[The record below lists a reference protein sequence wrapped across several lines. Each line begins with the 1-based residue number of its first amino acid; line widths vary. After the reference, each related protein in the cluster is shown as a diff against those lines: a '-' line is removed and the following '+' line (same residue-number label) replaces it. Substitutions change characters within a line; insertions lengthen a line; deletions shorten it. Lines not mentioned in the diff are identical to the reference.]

1 MEETE
6 SQIAKILLG
15 NTKASST
22 YVYTMAEKADFGQ
35 SELYVVVELPLFNP
49 AAVEA
54 CERICLAISSTL
66 KRAYRKPTGGDNFE
80 TAISQINEELG
91 KLASLG
97 QTQWIDKLN
106 CVLGVKD
113 GRNFSIAS
121 CGKVSAFLLRN
132 KEYTDISCS
141 PEQSH
146 PLKTF
151 ETFAAGKIRLGDLV
165 ILSTT
170 QLFNHLSMDRLQTIV
185 SNAPFL
191 TATQTIIAL
200 LKDNADPQTSFGVLL
215 NLQVEPGQ
223 ATEEEVDL
231 ENYIVETPGGV
242 SFFGKTLAYIKSI
255 FALDKSVNRT
265 PKINLPK
272 ISFKQRLQNLPN
284 GTKNFFQNSKDWL
297 KTAGQ
302 SAQKAGSSFKKASS
316 AVKMENIKAFSPV
329 KKFLLASIII
339 LLIAVIA
346 NISIALRVKKTRAI
360 AAQISAAL
368 KDTQSLLS
376 SSQSSLLYKDD
387 AKAANFLKQAVAKMP
402 AEDKVD
408 SSNKGLYQT
417 VAAQLAETQQQMEK
431 ITQTETENLGSL
443 GQANALIKLP
453 GYFAVQVN
461 GQIISYNRQNGKIE
475 DSFLKL
481 EPTAVSSIF
490 TDKTTAAIY
499 EGGSILLWD
508 YSSGKTGNIFSQNVP
523 DKSSFGGLAYYPTN
537 KRVYLVDKKSASII
551 SFLSG
556 GQSFSKPVV
565 AVRDQSL
572 SEAVDISI
580 DGAIYVLS
588 KTGVTKFQNGKLANF
603 AFPPLTT
610 PLSGSGKIYSE
621 KDFKYIYILDSGSKR
636 ILIYDKKASLI
647 QTLRSSAFTKPVD
660 FYVNEKNKELFLL
673 NDASLLKIKLP

>member
-15 NTKASST
+15 NTKSSST

-35 SELYVVVELPLFNP
+35 SELYVVAELPLFNP
-49 AAVEA
+49 AAAEA

-151 ETFAAGKIRLGDLV
+151 ETFATGKIRLGDLV

-223 ATEEEVDL
+223 ATEEEMDL
-231 ENYIVETPGGV
+231 ENYIVETPGGT
-242 SFFGKTLAYIKSI
+242 SFFGKTLAYIKSV

-265 PKINLPK
+265 PKTTLPK
-272 ISFKQRLQNLPN
+272 ISFKQRLQNFPGN
-284 GTKNFFQNSKDWL
+284 TQNFFQKSKNL
-297 KTAGQ
+297 LLSASQT
-302 SAQKAGSSFKKASS
+302 AQKAGSTVRKASS
-316 AVKMENIKAFSPV
+316 TVKIENIKAFSPV
-329 KKFLLASIII
+329 KKFLLASIVI
-339 LLIAVIA
+339 LLIALVA
-346 NISIALRVKKTRAI
+346 NISIALHVKKTKAT
-360 AAQISAAL
+360 ATQITATL
-368 KDTQSLLS
+368 KEIQTLLS

-387 AKAANFLKQAVAKMP
+387 VKAADYLKQAMEKMP
-402 AEDKVD
+402 AENKVD
-408 SSNKGLYQT
+408 SSNKELYQT
-417 VAAQLAETQQQMEK
+417 IVAQLAETKQQMEK

-453 GYFAVQVN
+453 GYFAVQIN

-475 DSFLKL
+475 DSFLKFDG
-481 EPTAVSSIF
+481 TAVSSIY
-490 TDKTTAAIY
+490 TEKTTASIY
-499 EGGSILLWD
+499 DGSSIVLWD
-508 YSSGKTGNIFSQNVP
+508 YATGKSGNVFSQNVP
-523 DKSSFGGLAYYPTN
+523 DKSSFGGMSYYATN
-537 KRVYLVDKKSASII
+537 KRVYLVDKKSATII

-556 GQSFSKPVV
+556 GESFSKPVV
-565 AVRDQSL
+565 SVRDQSL
-572 SEAVDISI
+572 SEAVDMAI
-580 DGAIYVLS
+580 DGSIYVLNKS
-588 KTGVTKFQNGKLANF
+588 GVSKFQNGKLTNF
-603 AFPPLTT
+603 SLPALAT
-610 PLSGSGKIYSE
+610 PLSGSGKIYTE
-621 KDFKYIYILDSGSKR
+621 KDFNYLYILDSGNKR
-636 ILIYDKKASLI
+636 ILIYDKKGTLI
-647 QTLRSSAFTKPVD
+647 QTLQSATFTRPVD
-660 FYVNEKNKELFLL
+660 FFVSEKTKEIFLL
-673 NDASLLKIKLP
+673 NDTSLLKIKLP

>member
-35 SELYVVVELPLFNP
+35 SELYVVTELPLFNP
-49 AAVEA
+49 AAAEA

-66 KRAYRKPTGGDNFE
+66 KRAYKKPINGDNFE

-106 CVLGVKD
+106 CVLAVKD
-113 GRNFSIAS
+113 GRNFSVAS

-151 ETFAAGKIRLGDLV
+151 ETFATGRIRLGDLI

-170 QLFNHLSMDRLQTIV
+170 QLFNHLSMDRLLGIV

-231 ENYIVETPGGV
+231 ENYIVESPGNL
-242 SFFGKTLAYIKSI
+242 SFFGKTLAYVKSI
-255 FALDKSVNRT
+255 FALDKSTGRI
-265 PKINLPK
+265 PKTELPK
-272 ISFKQRLQNLPN
+272 ITFKQRLQNFPG
-284 GTKNFFQNSKDWL
+284 GTKNFFQNTKDWV
-297 KTAGQ
+297 KIATQ
-302 SAQKAGSSFKKASS
+302 SAQKAGSSVKKAGT
-316 AVKMENIKAFSPV
+316 AVKMENFKAFSPI
-329 KKFLLASIII
+329 KKFLFASILV
-339 LLIAVIA
+339 LLIAVVA
-346 NISIALRVKKTRAI
+346 NISIALHVKKTRATS
-360 AAQISAAL
+360 AQITSAL
-368 KDTQSLLS
+368 KEVQTLLS
-376 SSQSSLLYKDD
+376 SSQSSMLYKDD
-387 AKAANFLKQAVAKMP
+387 SKAADFLKQAVEKMP
-402 AEDKVD
+402 AENKID
-408 SSNKGLYQT
+408 SSNKELYKT
-417 VAAQLAETQQQMEK
+417 VASQLSETKQQMEK
-431 ITQTETENLGSL
+431 VTQTETENLGSL
-443 GQANALIKLP
+443 GQANTLIKLP

-481 EPTAVSSIF
+481 NESLVSSIY
-490 TDKTTAAIY
+490 TDKTTTAVY
-499 EGGSILLWD
+499 SGDSIFLWD
-508 YSSGKTGNIFSQNVP
+508 YASNKTGAVYSQSVP
-523 DKSSFGGLAYYPTN
+523 NKSSFGGMAYYPTN
-537 KRVYLVDKKSASII
+537 KRVYIVDKKSASIM
-551 SFLSG
+551 SFVSG
-556 GQSFSKPVV
+556 GESFSKPVV
-565 AVRDQSL
+565 AVRDESL

-580 DGAIYVLS
+580 DGAIYILNKS
-588 KTGVTKFQNGKLANF
+588 GITKFQSGKLASF
-603 AFPPLTT
+603 TIPALTT
-610 PLSGSGKIYSE
+610 PLSGSGKIYTE
-621 KDFKYIYILDSGSKR
+621 KDFKYIYVLDAGNKR
-636 ILIYDKKASLI
+636 ILIYDKKATLV
-647 QTLRSSAFTKPVD
+647 QTLQSSNFSKPVD
-660 FYVNEKNKELFLL
+660 MYVNEKAKELFLL
-673 NDASLLKIKLP
+673 NDTSLLKIKLP